1 MFLFYVV
8 KKVSF
13 LVLVK
18 KINRTVRMHV
28 FCTLWT
34 PEVNPTLLNFDF
46 DVSLKEKIKVSKITG
61 F

>member
-1 MFLFYVV
+1 MYNL
-8 KKVSF
+8 
-13 LVLVK
+13 
-18 KINRTVRMHV
+18 TVRMHV

-46 DVSLKEKIKVSKITG
+46 DVSLKEKVKVSNITI